1 MHLLTPLLLSS
12 LAMGVCA
19 AADPVKIMPLGDSIT
34 QGNTQQDSYRRP
46 LWHKLKDAGFAVDFV
61 GSEAT
66 NFTGHAAH
74 PDFDEDNEGHYGWK
88 ITGVLPKLDEWLD
101 KNTPD
106 IVLLHLGTN
115 DQDKAPVILANL
127 EQVIVKLRAHNPK
140 VTVLFAQLITNWGE
154 LAEVN
159 KAIPD
164 LAKKLTTEQSRI
176 IVVDQATGFIYP
188 GDSVDGCHPNAAGD
202 EKMAAKWFE
211 ALKPLLGNA
220 GKAGAPA
227 AAAAAKP
234 GDTADVQDF
243 VKQVKALK
251 SDPLRE
257 SFIENELIG
266 KDCTLTGKIVR
277 FKEVTA
283 HRGKGKDKSKEN
295 AMIVKVGADEVG
307 VLMDDLDIKKPPY
320 ATGGTV
326 TVTGKIIAHGDANML
341 LVQAIGK
348 IMAPAPKK

>member
-1 MHLLTPLLLSS
+1 MNLLTPILLSS
-12 LAMGVCA
+12 LAIAAC

-46 LWHKLKDAGFAVDFV
+46 LWHKLKDAGFTVDFV

-127 EQVIVKLRAHNPK
+127 EQVIVKLRTHNPK

-164 LAKKLTTEQSRI
+164 LAKKLTTDQSRI
-176 IVVDQATGFIYP
+176 IVVDQASGFIYP
-188 GDSVDGCHPNAAGD
+188 GDSVDGCHPNAVGE
-202 EKMAAKWFE
+202 EKMAVKWFD
-211 ALKPLLGNA
+211 ALKPLLSKPGA
-220 GKAGAPA
+220 PGAGAPA
-227 AAAAAKP
+227 P
-234 GDTADVQDF
+234 GDATDIQEFA
-243 VKQVKALK
+243 KQVKAQK
-251 SDPLRE
+251 TEPLRQA
-257 SFIENELIG
+257 FIDKELIG
-266 KDCTLTGKIVR
+266 KDCSLTGKIVR
-277 FKEVTA
+277 YKEVTV
-283 HRGKGKDKSKEN
+283 HRESGKGKEN
-295 AMIVKVGADEVG
+295 AMIVKVGSDECG
-307 VLMDDLDIKKPPY
+307 VLMEDLDLKKPPY
-320 ATGGTV
+320 PVGGV
-326 TVTGKIIAHGDANML
+326 VSVTGTINARDDSAML
-341 LVQAIGK
+341 LVKSSGK
-348 IMAPAPKK
+348 IMGPAPKK